1 MYNNFELEKVKV
13 STSGIFYYAY
23 TIVNRGG
30 KIYLEPEYIG
40 GKTYTID
47 TLESLNNMPPSII
60 QKMKMYQ
67 REIDIN
73 KILKDV

>member
-1 MYNNFELEKVKV
+1 MGNNFELEKVKV
-13 STSGIFYYAY
+13 STSGIFYYTY

-30 KIYLEPEYIG
+30 KIYLDPEY
-40 GKTYTID
+40 KTYTIE
-47 TLESLNNMPPSII
+47 TLESLNNMPASII

-73 KILKDV
+73 KILEDV

>member
-1 MYNNFELEKVKV
+1 MENNFELEKVKV
-13 STSGIFYYAY
+13 STFGIFYYTY

-40 GKTYTID
+40 GKTYTIE
-47 TLESLNNMPPSII
+47 TLESLNNIPASII